1 MEPPRL
7 SIPPTSG
14 RVTKDGTKKIGSH
27 LASNAAPG
35 LRRRCNRLSL
45 WVSLE
50 GEVEVDED
58 SLDTNKS
65 TARTTP
71 HPPSDEGNLLAMPSL

>member
-7 SIPPTSG
+7 SIPPTIG
-14 RVTKDGTKKIGSH
+14 RVTKDGTKKIGNH
-27 LASNAAPG
+27 LASNAEPG
-35 LRRRCNRLSL
+35 LRRRCNLISL
-45 WVSLE
+45 WVSL
-50 GEVEVDED
+50 EVEVDED

-71 HPPSDEGNLLAMPSL
+71 HPPSDDGNLLAMPSL